1 MMKNGPNMRHQPPTQ
16 APRLVLRRG
25 QIVLAELD
33 PVVGA
38 EQGKTRPVVVLSNDA
53 ANEVA
58 NLTRRS
64 VVTVA
69 TLTSRVRPVE
79 QRRPYQAVI
88 TAEESGLAVDSTV
101 QGEQLRAI
109 SATRIVR
116 SLGFLNAEAMARV
129 DEAVRWQLAL

>member
-1 MMKNGPNMRHQPPTQ
+1 
-16 APRLVLRRG
+16 
-25 QIVLAELD
+25 VLAELD